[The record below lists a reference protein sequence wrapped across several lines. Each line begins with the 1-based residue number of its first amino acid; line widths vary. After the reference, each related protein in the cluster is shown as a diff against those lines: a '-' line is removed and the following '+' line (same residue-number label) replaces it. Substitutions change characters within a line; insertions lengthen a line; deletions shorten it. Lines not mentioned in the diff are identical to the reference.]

1 MYPGDT
7 LTARAVV
14 VDSPEAPEPG
24 RVELEV
30 WLENQDDVKVVVGW
44 MSAVAGD

>member
-1 MYPGDT
+1 VYPGDT

-14 VDSPEAPEPG
+14 VESPEPEPG

-30 WLENQDDVKVVVGW
+30 WLENQDDVRVVVGW